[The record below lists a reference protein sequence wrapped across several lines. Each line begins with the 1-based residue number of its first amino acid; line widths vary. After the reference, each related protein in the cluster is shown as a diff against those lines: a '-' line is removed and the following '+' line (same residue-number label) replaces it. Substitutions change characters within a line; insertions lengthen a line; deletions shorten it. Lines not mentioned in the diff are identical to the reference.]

1 MIVNGVDMSSEQ
13 SLQKVLEN
21 PSEGELIEIMGR
33 GKIRGFKLM
42 LVVDIEQFDVVL
54 NERLRNLYA
63 QVDAKTLEVTELRRK
78 VPVEAVAK
86 YKQKL
91 KEEQEILNKGLS
103 EYNNENGEDDISS
116 MQINL
121 ERLHTMQ
128 SDYSLTLQLLRKLK
142 DSIPEEHMELD
153 KLQETINYL
162 QSTST

>member
-1 MIVNGVDMSSEQ
+1 M
-13 SLQKVLEN
+13 
-21 PSEGELIEIMGR
+21 
-33 GKIRGFKLM
+33 
-42 LVVDIEQFDVVL
+42 
-54 NERLRNLYA
+54 
-63 QVDAKTLEVTELRRK
+63 EVTELRRK

-128 SDYSLTLQLLRKLK
+128 SDYSLTLQLLKTKRFN
-142 DSIPEEHMELD
+142 
-153 KLQETINYL
+153 T
-162 QSTST
+162 